1 MFWTRSRARFL
12 SLIAFISVPRE
23 SFVIGS
29 CPIARFHRGI
39 PLTRRDVQFWLPIAS
54 DMSVSPYF
62 SCGWEKCVEVRDPFV
77 RKINRE
83 IFRQSSAIAR
93 RSEKL
98 IASFSRASI
107 RKAGECY
114 SN

>member
-1 MFWTRSRARFL
+1 MDSEEVSVFIAHCGHKRAKRKFCDRKL
-12 SLIAFISVPRE
+12 SDS
-23 SFVIGS
+23 
-29 CPIARFHRGI
+29 RFHRGN
-39 PLTRRDVQFWLPIAS
+39 PLTRREVQFWLPIAS
-54 DMSVSPYF
+54 DVSVSPYF
-62 SCGWEKCVEVRDPFV
+62 ACGREKCVEVRDPFV

-83 IFRQSSAIAR
+83 IFRQSSAIAG

-98 IASFSRASI
+98 IASLSGAPI

>member
-1 MFWTRSRARFL
+1 M
-12 SLIAFISVPRE
+12 LIAVISVPRE

-39 PLTRRDVQFWLPIAS
+39 PLTRPEVQFWLSIAS
-54 DMSVSPYF
+54 DVSVSPYF
-62 SCGWEKCVEVRDPFV
+62 ACGREKCVEVRDPFV

-83 IFRQSSAIAR
+83 IFRQSSAIAG

-98 IASFSRASI
+98 IASLSRAPI
-107 RKAGECY
+107 RKAGECC